1 MILLNNVIEYLT
13 WRRRAKRDNSPAFFI
28 DLLALG

>member
-1 MILLNNVIEYLT
+1 LSNTSVRYLT
-13 WRRRAKRDNSPAFFI
+13 CRRRAKRDNSPAFFI